1 MANDINKEDPHYKGE
16 YGCIYEVNRK
26 FPTGGVAGDFVVID
40 GWAHYWNA
48 VRGTWCV
55 NAERDSYWDELITN
69 IIEKFK
75 LVRGATFMGVASLD
89 TVPTKVIGAKMYY
102 FATVA
107 GTYKNFDN
115 LVVPQGIN
123 VLYSE
128 NGSSWVNTTLL
139 EVAQE
144 LGVSTNKVVS
154 QKAVSDKL
162 SDLSKKTSSINQSS
176 SKGKF
181 QLRDS
186 NGNIG
191 FEVNN
196 DGAKAKSFQISDEE
210 GNVALK
216 LDESTKDRII
226 SVPLC
231 AMSISKYNA
240 ACSKY
245 YNRGYIKT
253 TQNLLPL
260 LVVGG
265 QSNADGRVPLS
276 EVIAA
281 GILNSEGKLANG
293 KKYMVWNW
301 ETNEFQ
307 EYQAGVFTGSFVV
320 KTGNSMEAR
329 VAPDLIFAN
338 DYLNDGN
345 DILYCLKTTMGDTGI
360 YNDDALNI
368 VGKWSPDKGSIK
380 DSGILIDALVERF
393 NNMISYCETNGVMVN
408 PIAILWHQG
417 EHDGD
422 VSWAS
427 GGATASDGL
436 GKSVKEYDINLE
448 KVRCFFRGVFKNENI
463 PWLGGEISSL
473 NSAYKKINEK
483 IRLVDEKDTNSHIV
497 DMSSFVND
505 SDFTKVWENEQNI
518 HFGLNPIKHMADELY
533 NWYKENYV

>member
-1 MANDINKEDPHYKGE
+1 M
-16 YGCIYEVNRK
+16 
-26 FPTGGVAGDFVVID
+26 
-40 GWAHYWNA
+40 
-48 VRGTWCV
+48 
-55 NAERDSYWDELITN
+55 
-69 IIEKFK
+69 
-75 LVRGATFMGVASLD
+75 
-89 TVPTKVIGAKMYY
+89 
-102 FATVA
+102 
-107 GTYKNFDN
+107 
-115 LVVPQGIN
+115 
-123 VLYSE
+123 
-128 NGSSWVNTTLL
+128 
-139 EVAQE
+139 
-144 LGVSTNKVVS
+144 
-154 QKAVSDKL
+154 
-162 SDLSKKTSSINQSS
+162 
-176 SKGKF
+176 
-181 QLRDS
+181 
-186 NGNIG
+186 
-191 FEVNN
+191 
-196 DGAKAKSFQISDEE
+196 
-210 GNVALK
+210 K

-276 EVIAA
+276 EVIAD

-329 VAPDLIFAN
+329 VAPDLFFAN

-380 DSGILIDALVERF
+380 DSGILIDALAERF